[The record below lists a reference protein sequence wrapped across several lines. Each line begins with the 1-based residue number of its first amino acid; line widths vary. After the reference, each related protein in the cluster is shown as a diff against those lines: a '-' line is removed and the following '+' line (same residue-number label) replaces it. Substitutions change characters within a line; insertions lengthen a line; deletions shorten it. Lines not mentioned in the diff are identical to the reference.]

1 MHTATW
7 EQIKRGEVSDVYF
20 ARTVEVMRKAGIERH
35 VAMEVR
41 AASLP
46 PRCGWA
52 VFAGLEEAL
61 ALLEGVPV
69 DVEALPE
76 GTVFHAGEPVMTISG
91 PYTSFGVYETA
102 ILGMLCQASG
112 VATKAARCKLAAAG
126 RTVISFGARRMH
138 PALAPMIER
147 AAYLGGCDGVSVVA
161 SAQQLG
167 IAPSGTMPHAL
178 ILCVGDP
185 VQAFRLFD
193 QHVDPAVP
201 RVALVDTVC
210 DEKQEAIRAAEAL
223 GERLAAVR
231 LDTPGSRRGD
241 MLAIAQ
247 EVRWELDLRGYA
259 HVGIFISGGLDE
271 DNIPPLNAVATGYG
285 VGTAIS
291 NAPVINFAADI
302 VEIEGTPVAKRGKWS
317 GRKQVL
323 LCPTCGARRIVP
335 ADRPRKC
342 ACGAETVALLEPWM
356 RKGTLSQPLPQ
367 PAAIRGRV
375 LKQLEGLSLTDDPRR
390 A

>member
-1 MHTATW
+1 MHTASPD
-7 EQIKRGEVSDVYF
+7 QIKRGEVTDVYF
-20 ARTVEVMRKAGIERH
+20 ARTVEVLRKAGIERH

-46 PRCGWA
+46 AGCEWA
-52 VFAGLEEAL
+52 VFAGLDEAL
-61 ALLEGVPV
+61 EILEGVPV
-69 DVEALPE
+69 DVEAMPE
-76 GTVFHAGEPVMTISG
+76 GTIFRAGEPVVSISG
-91 PYTSFGVYETA
+91 PYTQFGLYETA
-102 ILGMLCQASG
+102 VLGTLCQASG

-138 PALAPMIER
+138 PAIAPMIER
-147 AAYLGGCDGVSVVA
+147 AAYLGGCDGVAVVA
-161 SAQQLG
+161 SAEQLG
-167 IAPSGTMPHAL
+167 IKPSGTMPHAL

-185 VQAFRLFD
+185 VEAFRLFD
-193 QHVDPAVP
+193 RHVDPSVP
-201 RVALVDTVC
+201 RIALVDTVC

-223 GERLAAVR
+223 GERLSGVR

-247 EVRWELDLRGYA
+247 EVRWELDLRGYK

-271 DNIPPLNAVATGYG
+271 DNIPPLNVVAAGYG

-302 VEIEGTPVAKRGKWS
+302 VEIEGKPVAKRGKWS

-323 LCPTCGARRIVP
+323 ACPTCGSRRIVP
-335 ADRPRKC
+335 AGRQQPCD
-342 ACGAETVALLEPWM
+342 CGAEMAGALEPWLQ
-356 RKGTLSQPLPQ
+356 KGALAQPLPHA
-367 PAAIRGRV
+367 AAIRERV
-375 LKQLEGLSLTDDPRR
+375 LKQLERLSLT
-390 A
+390 AAK

>member
-1 MHTATW
+1 MHTASW
-7 EQIKRGEVSDVYF
+7 EQIKRGEVTDVYF
-20 ARTVEVMRKAGIERH
+20 TRTVEVMRKAGIERY

-46 PRCGWA
+46 QKCEWA

-61 ALLEGVPV
+61 ALLEGAPV

-76 GTVFHAGEPVMTISG
+76 GALFRAGEPVMTISG

-102 ILGMLCQASG
+102 VLGMLCQASG

-126 RTVISFGARRMH
+126 RTVMSFGARRMH

-147 AAYLGGCDGVSVVA
+147 AAYIGGCDGVSVVA
-161 SAQQLG
+161 SAEQLG

-185 VQAFRLFD
+185 VEAFRLFD
-193 QHVDPAVP
+193 KHVDPSVA

-247 EVRWELDLRGYA
+247 EVRWELDLRGYQQ
-259 HVGIFISGGLDE
+259 VGIFISGGLDE
-271 DNIPPLNAVATGYG
+271 ESIPPLNAVATGYG

-302 VEIEGTPVAKRGKWS
+302 VEIEGKPVAKRGKWS

-323 LCPTCGARRIVP
+323 SCPACGLRRIAP
-335 ADRPRKC
+335 AGRQQKC
-342 ACGAETVALLEPWM
+342 ACGSQMAGLLEPWLKKGEM
-356 RKGTLSQPLPQ
+356 RREF
-367 PAAIRGRV
+367 PAAPSIRERV
-375 LKQLEGLSLTDDPRR
+375 LKQLAGLSLAQEPRR